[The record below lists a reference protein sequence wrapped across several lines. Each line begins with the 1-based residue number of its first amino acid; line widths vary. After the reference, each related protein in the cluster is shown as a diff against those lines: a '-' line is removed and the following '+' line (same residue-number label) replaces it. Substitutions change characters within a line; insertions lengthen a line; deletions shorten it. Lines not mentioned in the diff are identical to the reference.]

1 MNTGKEVLFF
11 FSALGAFNGILL
23 GTFLLFFTQKKYLA
37 NNFLG
42 ALLLALSIRITKS
55 IFLYFD
61 GSLPK
66 IYVQIGLSACFF
78 IGPFLYYFVR
88 SAVTPLEK
96 LARSWVWTLVTLAA
110 LTLVVDIALP
120 YEQHQFLWR
129 KVIPRVIYLQ
139 WFGFIVAS
147 GVHMQDLLRK
157 LFSRTQPMKPAET
170 WVSMIFIGNVVVFFF
185 YFSSLINAPFAPY
198 ISGSIAFSLVLYLM
212 ITLVIYKKKTDELFL
227 LLPDKPVVK
236 KLNESDAEIWLGKLE
251 KVMSE
256 KTIYKNPDLKLH
268 DLSREIQVSGHQL
281 SALLNDRL
289 GKNFT
294 TYINEWRIAEACR
307 MIATEQHLTLE
318 AIGYEV
324 GFNSKSTFFA
334 AFKKVKGVTPASY
347 QQTINQPITNQ
358 ERY

>member
-1 MNTGKEVLFF
+1 MDIGKEILFF

-23 GTFLLFFTQKKYLA
+23 GIFLLFFTQKKYLA

-42 ALLLALSIRITKS
+42 GLLLASSIRIAKS
-55 IFLYFD
+55 VCLYFD
-61 GSLPK
+61 GALPK
-66 IYVQIGLSACFF
+66 IYLQIGLSACFF
-78 IGPFLYYFVR
+78 IGPFLYYFVH

-96 LARSWVWTLVTLAA
+96 TPKSWTWTLIALAA
-110 LTLVVDIALP
+110 LTLGVGIAVP
-120 YEQHQFLWR
+120 YADYPVLWN
-129 KVIPRVIYLQ
+129 KLIARVIYVQ
-139 WFGFIVAS
+139 WFGFLLAS
-147 GVHMQDLLRK
+147 GILIRNLLRK
-157 LFSRTQPMKPAET
+157 LFSRSYAMKPAET
-170 WVSMIFIGNVVVFFF
+170 WISMIFLGNVLIFLL
-185 YFSSLINAPFAPY
+185 YFSSLINAPFASY
-198 ISGSIAFSLVLYLM
+198 ISGSIAFSLILYLM

-227 LLPDKPVVK
+227 LLPEKPVAK

-251 KVMSE
+251 KVMTE
-256 KTIYKNPDLKLH
+256 KAIYKNPDLKLH

-294 TYINEWRIAEACR
+294 TYINEWRITEACK

-334 AFKKVKGVTPASY
+334 AFKKVKGLTPSSY
-347 QQTINQPITNQ
+347 QQTIDQPITD
-358 ERY
+358 

>member
-1 MNTGKEVLFF
+1 MNIGKEILFF

-23 GTFLLFFTQKKYLA
+23 GIFLLFFTQKKYLA

-42 ALLLALSIRITKS
+42 ALLLASSVRIAKS
-55 IFLYFD
+55 VCLYFD
-61 GSLPK
+61 GALPK
-66 IYVQIGLSACFF
+66 IYLQIGLSACFF

-88 SAVTPLEK
+88 SAITPLEK
-96 LARSWVWTLVTLAA
+96 LPKTWIWTLITFTA
-110 LTLVVDIALP
+110 LTLCVGIAWP
-120 YEQHQFLWR
+120 YEQYPALWN
-129 KVIPRVIYLQ
+129 RVIARAIYVQ
-139 WFGFIVAS
+139 WFGFLLAS
-147 GVHMQDLLRK
+147 GVLIRDLLRK
-157 LFSRTQPMKPAET
+157 QFSRSYTMRPAET
-170 WVSMIFIGNVVVFFF
+170 WISMIFLGNVLIFLL
-185 YFSSLINAPFAPY
+185 YFSSLINAPFASY
-198 ISGSIAFSLVLYLM
+198 ISGSIAFSLILYLM

-227 LLPDKPVVK
+227 LLPDKPVAK

-251 KVMSE
+251 KVMTE
-256 KTIYKNPDLKLH
+256 KAVYKNPDLKLH
-268 DLSREIQVSGHQL
+268 DLSREIQVSGHLL

-334 AFKKVKGVTPASY
+334 AFKKVKGSTPATY
-347 QQTINQPITNQ
+347 QQTINQPIT
-358 ERY
+358 E

>member
-1 MNTGKEVLFF
+1 MDIGKEILFF
-11 FSALGAFNGILL
+11 FSALGAFNGLLL
-23 GTFLLFFTQKKYLA
+23 GVFLLFFTQKKYLA

-42 ALLLALSIRITKS
+42 GMLLASSVRIAKS
-55 IFLYFD
+55 VCLYFD
-61 GSLPK
+61 GGLPK
-66 IYVQIGLSACFF
+66 IYLQIGLSACFF

-88 SAVTPLEK
+88 SAITPLEK
-96 LARSWVWTLVTLAA
+96 APKQWTWTLLALA
-110 LTLVVDIALP
+110 MLTLGVGIAIP
-120 YEQHQFLWR
+120 YAEYPVLWN
-129 KVIPRVIYLQ
+129 KVIARVIYVQ
-139 WFGFIVAS
+139 WFGFLLAS
-147 GVHMQDLLRK
+147 GVLIRSLLRN
-157 LFSRTQPMKPAET
+157 LFR
-170 WVSMIFIGNVVVFFF
+170 WISMIFLGNVLIFLL
-185 YFSSLINAPFAPY
+185 YFSSLVNAPFASY

-236 KLNESDAEIWLGKLE
+236 KLNENDAEIWLAKLD
-251 KVMSE
+251 KVMTE
-256 KTIYKNPDLKLH
+256 KAVYKNPDLKLH

-294 TYINEWRIAEACR
+294 SYINEWRIAEACK

-334 AFKKVKGVTPASY
+334 AFKKVKGTTPSSY
-347 QQTINQPITNQ
+347 QQTINQPIAD
-358 ERY
+358 